1 MADRHVLAFDLGT
14 GGCKAALW
22 GADGTC
28 AAETFAAYPTAH
40 PGAGLAEQRP
50 ADWWD
55 AVVASTHAL
64 LDAVGGS
71 AGVEAI
77 ALSGQSLSVV
87 PVSASGELLLDSTP
101 IWSDTRGGA
110 HAASVFAGAPP
121 GAPAPPSGISEAAW
135 YGRTGNGFPAGLYTA
150 FKIMWLREHRP
161 DVFAATAVV
170 LGSKDWIN
178 LRLTGAV
185 ATDHSYASGSGVY
198 DLVAGDYDDELL
210 GLCGI
215 PRSLLPPIVAATDA
229 VGGLTAEA
237 AAALGLAAGTP
248 VLAGGVD
255 NSCMAIGA
263 RNLAEGEVYGSLGSS
278 SWLTVTSSAP
288 VLDPVIRPFVF
299 ASVAP
304 GLFHSAVSTFGSG
317 TSLAWLAE
325 TLFATEADRAPARL
339 LELAATSVPGAGGLL
354 FLPTLSGGT
363 VLEGGPDARGAFIGL
378 DAAHTPA
385 DLVRACTEGI
395 AFALGRAL
403 DALRGLTSI
412 GDEILVV
419 GGGAKSALWRQIYA
433 DVFGMP
439 VVKTTIDQQAA
450 SLGAA
455 AVALVGT
462 GMWDSFERVRDLHV
476 VEARHDPDA
485 ATAERLRPLR
495 EVFADAAV
503 AQAAYGPIL
512 AAARTT

>member
-1 MADRHVLAFDLGT
+1 VPDRHVLAFDLGT

-22 GADGTC
+22 SADGTC
-28 AAETFAAYPTAH
+28 VAETFAAYPTAH
-40 PGAGLAEQRP
+40 PAPGLAEQRP
-50 ADWWD
+50 QDWWD
-55 AVVASTHAL
+55 AVVGSTRRL
-64 LDAVGGS
+64 LDA
-71 AGVEAI
+71 AAPDPATI
-77 ALSGQSLSVV
+77 AALALSGQSLGVV
-87 PVSASGELLLDSTP
+87 PVDDDGALLLDATP
-101 IWSDTRGGA
+101 IWSDTRGGPQ
-110 HAASVFAGAPP
+110 AASVFRSIA
-121 GAPAPPSGISEAAW
+121 EEDW

-161 DVFAATAVV
+161 DVLARTRVV

-198 DLVAGDYDDELL
+198 DLAAGDYDDELL
-210 GLCGI
+210 AATGLD
-215 PRSLLPPIVAATDA
+215 RSLLPPIVAATDV
-229 VGGLTAEA
+229 VGALTDGA
-237 AAALGLAAGTP
+237 ARELGLRAGTP

-263 RNLAEGEVYGSLGSS
+263 RNLAEGELYGSLGSS
-278 SWLTVTSSAP
+278 SWLTVTSAQP

-325 TLFATEADRAPARL
+325 TLLADAAAREPARL
-339 LELAATSVPGAGGLL
+339 MELAGASVPGARGLL

-363 VLEGGPDARGAFIGL
+363 VLEGGPDARGAFVGL
-378 DAAHTPA
+378 DLAHTPA
-385 DLVRACTEGI
+385 DLVRACLEGI

-403 DALRGLTSI
+403 DALRGLTTI
-412 GDEILVV
+412 GDEVLVV
-419 GGGAKSALWRQIYA
+419 GGGSKSALWRQIYA

-455 AVALVGT
+455 AVALVGV
-462 GMWDSFERVRDLHV
+462 GLWDSFDRVRDLHE
-476 VEARHDPDA
+476 VEARHAPDA
-485 ATAERLRPLR
+485 ATAAVLHPLR
-495 EVFADAAV
+495 EVFTDAAA
-503 AQAAYGPIL
+503 AQAAYAPVL
-512 AAARTT
+512 AAVRGS